1 MCFELSSAHAG
12 QYARDT
18 PRSPMNSATMKM
30 FLNSASWRWR
40 IVGSCGLP
48 RIYRTR
54 IGNSH
59 AEGCSAIRSVHR
71 KTVGNFQVETQL
83 WSGGSPKKQAPLV
96 SNYCRSPKLVVL
108 QILHNPHRAK
118 TLRTQIWITKHSQFS
133 VFLRE
138 EGYKLINDDWVD
150 LDFRVNSPACE
161 KWTHLSI

>member
-1 MCFELSSAHAG
+1 MCFVLSSAHAG

-18 PRSPMNSATMKM
+18 PRSPMNSPTMKM

-59 AEGCSAIRSVHR
+59 AEGCSAIRSAHR

-83 WSGGSPKKQAPLV
+83 WSGGSPKNQAPLV
-96 SNYCRSPKLVVL
+96 SNYCRSPERMVL
-108 QILHNPHRAK
+108 H
-118 TLRTQIWITKHSQFS
+118 
-133 VFLRE
+133 V
-138 EGYKLINDDWVD
+138 LIN
-150 LDFRVNSPACE
+150 RMPQRPCEAKSGSNSSRNSPFFCE
-161 KWTHLSI
+161 NQGTNRETTIGLTLTSR